1 MRIALVARVLA
12 DIKLNLIEIFF
23 YTFIL
28 LSRIILTDIKSFI
41 FKELTS

>member
-1 MRIALVARVLA
+1 MRIALVTRVLA